1 MQQHFRV
8 INVRYEDLLVDIAPV
23 LSTLEGKFVLTRKS
37 AGFVN
42 VEHSTQNVRKT
53 YYDYRDY
60 YLREQWK
67 NQLSDQAIT
76 IIRGEI
82 DQDVSRTF
90 GHEIL

>member
-1 MQQHFRV
+1 M
-8 INVRYEDLLVDIAPV
+8 INVRYEDLRVDIALV

-37 AGFVN
+37 GGFVN
-42 VEHSTQNVRKT
+42 VEHSTQNVRET

-60 YLREQWK
+60 YLGEQWK
-67 NQLSDQAIT
+67 NQLSDQEIAI
-76 IIRGEI
+76 IKGEI